1 MKFSIGTWLTI
12 PDLRI
17 AEILCL
23 SKLDWIT
30 IDIEHNSISYE
41 QVENIIRI
49 ANLYNKT
56 VYVRISS
63 INEVDI
69 KKILDAGADGLI
81 VPNVNS
87 KEEVEKI
94 INFAFYPPIGSRG
107 VGLTRAN
114 NFGKN
119 FDNYF
124 LKKSKKINVIVQ
136 IEHYEAVDNI
146 EEILKNK
153 NVSGFF
159 IGPYD
164 LSASLGIP
172 GKFKSKLYKKYENK
186 IKNFMKNKNIIK
198 GVHIIE
204 TDLNEI
210 KKKKNDGFN
219 FIAYS
224 LDFKMIMNNLDKIE
238 SYK

>member
-1 MKFSIGTWLTI
+1 MKNSIGTWLTI

-49 ANLYNKT
+49 ANLYNKI
-56 VYVRISS
+56 VYVRISN

-81 VPNVNS
+81 VPNVKS
-87 KEEVEKI
+87 KQEVEKI

-114 NFGKN
+114 NFGKD

-124 LKKSKKINVIVQ
+124 MKKSKKIKIIVQ
-136 IEHYEAVDNI
+136 IEHYKAIDNI
-146 EEILKNK
+146 EEILQNK
-153 NVSGFF
+153 NVSGFV
-159 IGPYD
+159 GPYD

-172 GKFKSKLYKKYENK
+172 GKFKSKLFKKYENK
-186 IKNFMKNKNIIK
+186 IKIFMKNKNIIK
-198 GVHIIE
+198 GIHIIE
-204 TDLNEI
+204 ADLNEI
-210 KKKKNDGFN
+210 KEKKKVLTLLPTVLILN
-219 FIAYS
+219 
-224 LDFKMIMNNLDKIE
+224 
-238 SYK
+238 

>member
-1 MKFSIGTWLTI
+1 MKNSIGTWLTI

-49 ANLYNKT
+49 ANLYNKI
-56 VYVRISS
+56 VYVRISN

-81 VPNVNS
+81 VPNVKS
-87 KEEVEKI
+87 KQEVEKI

-114 NFGKN
+114 NFGKD

-124 LKKSKKINVIVQ
+124 MKKSKKIKIIVQ
-136 IEHYEAVDNI
+136 IEHYKAIDNI
-146 EEILKNK
+146 EEILQNK

-159 IGPYD
+159 VGPYD

-172 GKFKSKLYKKYENK
+172 GKFKSKLFKKYENK
-186 IKNFMKNKNIIK
+186 IKIFMKNKNIIK
-198 GVHIIE
+198 GIHIIE
-204 TDLNEI
+204 ADLNEI
-210 KKKKNDGFN
+210 KKKKRRF
-219 FIAYS
+219 
-224 LDFKMIMNNLDKIE
+224 
-238 SYK
+238 